1 MINPSVLASHIES
14 LGDSQVLCVGDLM
27 LDRFIYGAVERTSPE
42 APVPVLRIGR
52 DEAML
57 GGVGNVVRNLVSL
70 GAKACLLSVVGDD
83 EVGRTLTTMVG
94 REARVEPHLLVER
107 GRASTEKTRFVAEG
121 QQLLRAD
128 SETTEALGQRTV
140 ETLRRMAADVIPDC
154 NVVVFSDYAKGV
166 LTGELSSTLLALAR
180 HAGKTVVVDPKGRDY
195 ERYRG
200 ASVITPNR
208 AELAAALGETVAG
221 DEAVVA
227 AARRLIIKFELG
239 AALITRS
246 QEGMTLVS
254 SDGRVEHLPAQAR
267 EVYDVSGAGD
277 TVIATLAAALGQGV
291 DLIEAAALANTAAG
305 VVVGKAGTAVVHA
318 ADLLRAV
325 RASDLSSSE
334 AKIVPLPAAL
344 ELAAAWRTDGVR
356 IGFAN
361 GCFDLLHPGHISLLR
376 QARAACDRLII
387 GLNSDASVRR
397 LKGHDRP
404 VQSEGARAQVL
415 ASLETVDLVVIFGE
429 DTPMRLIEGLK
440 PDVLVKGSDYTVD
453 RVVGGE
459 LVQSYGGAVLIAENE
474 PGFSTTQTIQRL
486 RG

>member
-1 MINPSVLASHIES
+1 MIDPSVLASHIES

-52 DEAML
+52 DDAML

-70 GAKACLLSVVGDD
+70 GARACLLSAVGDD

-94 REARVEPHLLVER
+94 HEARVEPHLLVER

-128 SETTEALGQRTV
+128 SETTEAITPRTA
-140 ETLRRMAADVIPDC
+140 ETLRRMAEDVIPDC

-166 LTGELSSTLLALAR
+166 LTGELSNTLLALAR
-180 HAGKTVVVDPKGRDY
+180 GAGKAVVVDPKGRDY

-208 AELAAALGETVAG
+208 GELAAALGETVEG
-221 DEAVVA
+221 DDAVVA

-305 VVVGKAGTAVVHA
+305 VVVSKAGTAVVHA

-344 ELAAAWRTDGVR
+344 ELAIAWRTDGFR

-376 QARAACDRLII
+376 QARAACDRLVI

-459 LVQSYGGAVLIAENE
+459 FVQSHGGSVLIAENE